1 MNKQCRPSGIV
12 LRQSYTSTDKLLAQ
26 RVGRYAHALP
36 NNSCDGHT
44 LAWSLAHTR
53 GVLVKT
59 IVVDKGYEGVRAT

>member
-1 MNKQCRPSGIV
+1 MNKQCRPSGIA
-12 LRQSYTSTDKLLAQ
+12 LCQSYASTDELLAQ